1 VQVSFVDLQGQYQAI
16 QSDVDSAIKKV
27 LHKSDYILGQAVSD
41 FEAAFATYCGTDH
54 VVGVDSGLSA
64 LELIL
69 RGYHIGAGDEVITMA
84 NTFYSTV
91 VPIMAT
97 GAQPVLVDTHLD
109 TYNIDPEKIE
119 AAITPRTRA
128 IMAVHLYGQPADM
141 DPILEIARRHDLRVI
156 EDAAQAHGAWYKG
169 RRTGSLGDA
178 AGFSFYPAKNL
189 GCYGDGG
196 AVATSDPALAE
207 RVRMLRN
214 LGQRQKNHHEIQ
226 GFNRRLDTLQAAIL
240 SVNLSCLDSWNAN
253 RRRIADQYRELFED
267 LPVVCPFE
275 SPDVEHVYHLYVI
288 RSNHRDAL
296 RDHLQEAGVATGVHY
311 PVPIHLQPAF
321 QTLNYQQGR
330 FPIAEQYASEILS
343 LPMHPFL
350 RDDEVAYVAQSI
362 REFASRM

>member
-1 VQVSFVDLQGQYQAI
+1 
-16 QSDVDSAIKKV
+16 
-27 LHKSDYILGQAVSD
+27 
-41 FEAAFATYCGTDH
+41 
-54 VVGVDSGLSA
+54 
-64 LELIL
+64 
-69 RGYHIGAGDEVITMA
+69 
-84 NTFYSTV
+84 
-91 VPIMAT
+91 
-97 GAQPVLVDTHLD
+97 VLVDTHLD

-156 EDAAQAHGAWYKG
+156 EDAAQAHGAIYKG
-169 RRTGSLGDA
+169 RRAGSLGDA

-196 AVATSDPALAE
+196 AVATNDPALAE
-207 RVRMLRN
+207 RLRMLRN

-240 SVNLSCLDSWNAN
+240 SVNLACLDSWNAN
-253 RRRIADQYRELFED
+253 RRRIADQYRHLLED

-275 SPDVEHVYHLYVI
+275 SPAVEHVYHLYVI

-296 RDHLQEAGVATGVHY
+296 RSHLQEAGIATGIHY

-321 QTLNYQQGR
+321 QTLTYQQGR
-330 FPIAEQYASEILS
+330 FPVAEQYASEILS

-362 REFASRM
+362 REFASHM